1 MRKFIVKYW
10 FGPYNSKL
18 RILRSRAAISNFI
31 LTAIAV
37 LIKLLISNT
46 TIAIPLMILP
56 LLMVYFTTFYYLP
69 KFPAKWEDLDKL
81 QKHYYG
87 YYWTTQVNES
97 QWSEDFRKHY
107 KEWVKLD
114 EEIK

>member
-1 MRKFIVKYW
+1 MRRFIIRYW

-18 RILRSRAAISNFI
+18 RILRSRAAVSNFI
-31 LTAIAV
+31 LMTIVV

-56 LLMVYFTTFYYLP
+56 LLMIYFTTFYYLTKSP
-69 KFPAKWEDLDKL
+69 VKWNELDEM
-81 QKHYYG
+81 QKSYYG
-87 YYWTTQVNES
+87 CYWTTQVNES
-97 QWSEDFRKHY
+97 QWSEDFKKHY

-114 EEIK
+114 TKC